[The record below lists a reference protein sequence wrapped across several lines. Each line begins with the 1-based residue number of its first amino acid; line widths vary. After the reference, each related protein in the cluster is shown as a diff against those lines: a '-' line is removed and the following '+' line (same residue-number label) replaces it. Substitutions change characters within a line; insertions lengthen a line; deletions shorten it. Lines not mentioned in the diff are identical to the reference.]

1 MREYKNLEMEVIT
14 FEDADV
20 ITLSDP
26 NGDHTTTEQNG

>member
-20 ITLSDP
+20 ITDS
-26 NGDHTTTEQNG
+26 NGDHTTPEQDG

>member
-20 ITLSDP
+20 ITDSTTDP
-26 NGDHTTTEQNG
+26 TITTTEKG